1 MDKTQIPAL
10 FGNAVFGDREMRRRL
25 PKELYRRLAK
35 LIHPD
40 LNPETDRSP
49 ELQELWQRIRI
60 AYSKNS
66 VKELAELEV
75 LVRKVLKELGIG
87 NAKAEIPDISDKI
100 EDLREE
106 IEDIK
111 RSEPYSLKYLVE
123 DEEAARNKKDGIAKE
138 TEEYR
143 KYRKELGEIILKM
156 IAEGG
161 LRFRVE

>member
-1 MDKTQIPAL
+1 MSERFKFVIP
-10 FGNAVFGDREMRRRL
+10 GRPEHICTV
-25 PKELYRRLAK
+25 RLAVG
-35 LIHPD
+35 
-40 LNPETDRSP
+40 
-49 ELQELWQRIRI
+49 
-60 AYSKNS
+60 S
-66 VKELAELEV
+66 VAAGCGFDV
-75 LVRKVLKELGIG
+75 
-87 NAKAEIPDISDKI
+87 
-100 EDLREE
+100 EE

-161 LRFRVE
+161 LHFRVE

>member
-1 MDKTQIPAL
+1 MSIDFSQTS
-10 FGNAVFGDREMRRRL
+10 FRRAF
-25 PKELYRRLAK
+25 YA
-35 LIHPD
+35 
-40 LNPETDRSP
+40 
-49 ELQELWQRIRI
+49 
-60 AYSKNS
+60 
-66 VKELAELEV
+66 
-75 LVRKVLKELGIG
+75 
-87 NAKAEIPDISDKI
+87 ISDKI

-161 LRFRVE
+161 LHFRVE

>member
-1 MDKTQIPAL
+1 M
-10 FGNAVFGDREMRRRL
+10 
-25 PKELYRRLAK
+25 
-35 LIHPD
+35 
-40 LNPETDRSP
+40 
-49 ELQELWQRIRI
+49 
-60 AYSKNS
+60 
-66 VKELAELEV
+66 

-161 LRFRVE
+161 LHFRVE